1 MEVVLSNAGVKTT
14 WIQESGLDG
23 KTKVERRVLVI
34 SIVEWPFSDSA
45 QTYSQ
50 PPR

>member
-1 MEVVLSNAGVKTT
+1 VFSNAGVKTT

-23 KTKVERRVLVI
+23 KAKVERRVLVI

-45 QTYSQ
+45 QTYSR